1 MFIVHATLISLEDEA
16 GTTNIAHN
24 PATALEDASDL
35 ATASKGVLVPS
46 RLAGTTVVSLTHIR
60 NPPPGKFFF
69 ILNDLSIRQ
78 EGFYRLKFRVF
89 EVPLSHSY
97 VYLRGEVDS
106 SVITVYSPKNF
117 PGLATSS
124 NLIMDLA
131 SRGHKVRVRKESTL
145 QKRRK
150 KTSPATTSSAKS
162 VTSRS
167 SSASITSPTP
177 VIASIETATSTLLND
192 RKLLAYG
199 ASSTLA
205 VSTSP
210 SPTSSYASRP
220 ESNSSSPGVG
230 LVHSH
235 ESLPMQ
241 PSSSLAQH
249 MQHPAI
255 SPQDHEG
262 HSITGPQM
270 KQQQQQQQ
278 LEVYR
283 SETQVPIYYANP
295 DDPRY
300 QFATARFG
308 QPNAPPLL
316 HNSGERLHALTPD
329 QQQHSENPSIHQSH
343 MNSTHAHAHHHTTIQ
358 AQYYDPFTACIP
370 NLQQSMAMPP
380 LPPHMHHPVSLGQ
393 TGVLNYHLEHHQGS
407 AVDMAGGPVY
417 VSARGIGATGS
428 SSASSCNVLPTSH
441 ATGGGNLGS
450 AGAFVT
456 PESAAYLD
464 AYPHV

>member
-16 GTTNIAHN
+16 GTTNTAHN
-24 PATALEDASDL
+24 PTTALEDASDL
-35 ATASKGVLVPS
+35 ASASKGVLVPS

-131 SRGHKVRVRKESTL
+131 SKGHKVRVRKESTL

-150 KTSPATTSSAKS
+150 KPSPATTTSAKS
-162 VTSRS
+162 VPSRA

-177 VIASIETATSTLLND
+177 VIASMATATSTLLND
-192 RKLLAYG
+192 RQLFAYG
-199 ASSTLA
+199 ANSTLA
-205 VSTSP
+205 VSKSP

-220 ESNSSSPGVG
+220 ESNSSSPGLG
-230 LVHSH
+230 LLHSH

-241 PSSSLAQH
+241 PSSSSAQH

-255 SPQDHEG
+255 SPQAHEG
-262 HSITGPQM
+262 HSIIAGPQT
-270 KQQQQQQQ
+270 KLQQHQ

-283 SETQVPIYYANP
+283 SEAQVPIFYANP

-300 QFATARFG
+300 QFAVARFG
-308 QPNAPPLL
+308 QPVAPPLS
-316 HNSGERLHALTPD
+316 HNSGDRLHALTAD
-329 QQQHSENPSIHQSH
+329 QQQHPENSSIHQSH

-358 AQYYDPFTACIP
+358 AQYYDPFTTGIP
-370 NLQQSMAMPP
+370 NLQPSMSMPP
-380 LPPHMHHPVSLGQ
+380 LPPHVHHSATLGQ
-393 TGVLNYHLEHHQGS
+393 AGVLNYHLEHHQGS

-417 VSARGIGATGS
+417 VSARGAGATGL
-428 SSASSCNVLPTSH
+428 SSASNCNVLPTSH
-441 ATGGGNLGS
+441 ATGGGNVG
-450 AGAFVT
+450 AVGAFVT
-456 PESAAYLD
+456 TESAAYLD